1 MQRATRLSADQRED
15 LVAYLDGELEDGAT
29 QAIDQ
34 VLSGNEVARHEVEA
48 LARTWELLD
57 LLPKPNASTTFTER
71 TMTTLKVSEVRK
83 NVTDQPWYATVRKG
97 GVAVVWTIVL
107 AAAGVLGYTATANW
121 VPNPNEQ
128 LLDDLPLLQNL
139 NLYLAADSLAFVSEL
154 ERAVDLSVSGGGE
167 PARAL
172 EQVPPPAPG
181 VSVKQ
186 AQFEQ
191 AAKLTV
197 QERELVQR
205 NRATWSQLPPERQA
219 ALRAVHAELQQAPRN
234 VKTTLETYYTWL
246 QTLSPGQREDLR
258 RASDSAARI
267 DLIRQYKEAQD
278 ATRETQLFE
287 LNLDPQRMRR
297 DLPPPPYFT
306 PEELQAMTDY
316 LAESLRPVDKNEL
329 SRADMLPVEKSAYVL
344 KRSIERT
351 GDMLK
356 WPDEESL
363 AALVDLIT
371 QEQLQRGIRNLEV
384 PLQRN
389 AVKHLLAKSLQ
400 AQLVGE
406 LARFAPKEEQ
416 LRDVFVKQSG
426 AAREELMQ
434 LPPRE
439 LTQRLVDEYLKTL
452 EDPVFLR
459 LRRLSSQF
467 LMISRETMPMNGPRP
482 PRLLDRMKEW
492 GGNPPFFGPRPPNGE
507 RPPNREPPPAG
518 DGPPRERPRDE
529 RPNEGKRDEAR
540 NEGREPKPR
549 PNND

>member
-97 GVAVVWTIVL
+97 GVALVWTIVL

-128 LLDDLPLLQNL
+128 LLEDLALLQNL

-154 ERAVDLSVSGGGE
+154 ERAVDLSVSGGGD

-172 EQVPPPAPG
+172 EQIPPPAPG

-197 QERELVQR
+197 HERELVQR
-205 NRATWSQLPPERQA
+205 NRATWAQLSPERQA

-316 LAESLRPVDKNEL
+316 LAESLRPAEKQEFD
-329 SRADMLPVEKSAYVL
+329 RADLLPVEKSALVL
-344 KRSIERT
+344 KRSIDRT

-356 WPDEESL
+356 WPDEDTL
-363 AALVDLIT
+363 GALVELIT
-371 QEQLQRGIRNLEV
+371 QEPLKRAISNLEV
-384 PLQRN
+384 PLRRN

-406 LARFAPKEEQ
+406 LARFAPKEDQ

-426 AAREELMQ
+426 EAREALMQ

-492 GGNPPFFGPRPPNGE
+492 GAGKPPFGGPRPPNGE
-507 RPPNREPPPAG
+507 PPPDG
-518 DGPPRERPRDE
+518 NGPPRERPREE
-529 RPNEGKRDEAR
+529 RPNDGKREEPR